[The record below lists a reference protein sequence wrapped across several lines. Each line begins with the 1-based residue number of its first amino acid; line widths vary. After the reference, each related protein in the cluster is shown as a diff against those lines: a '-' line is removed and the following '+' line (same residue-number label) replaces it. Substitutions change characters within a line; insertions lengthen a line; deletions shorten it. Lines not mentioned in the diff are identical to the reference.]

1 MKLTEA
7 QYEAAG
13 KRLIEML
20 YLKPTTTKTRVGE
33 HTMYATDWGTKTAA
47 GLAKCME
54 RIMDEASLVPPT
66 AQEISGALDN
76 DSANVRSLISQGR

>member
-33 HTMYATDWGTKTAA
+33 QTLYATDWGTKTAA

-54 RIMDEASLVPPT
+54 RIMDEASLVHV
-66 AQEISGALDN
+66 AQKEPA
-76 DSANVRSLISQGR
+76 

>member
-33 HTMYATDWGTKTAA
+33 QTLYATDWGTKTAA
-47 GLAKCME
+47 GLAKCIE
-54 RIMDEASLVPPT
+54 RIMDEAGVT
-66 AQEISGALDN
+66 HIVDADSGPLPS